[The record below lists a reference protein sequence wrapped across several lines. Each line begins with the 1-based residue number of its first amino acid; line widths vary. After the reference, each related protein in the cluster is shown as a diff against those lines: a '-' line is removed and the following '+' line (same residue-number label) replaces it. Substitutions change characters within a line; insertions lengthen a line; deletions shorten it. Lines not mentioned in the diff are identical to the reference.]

1 MPADVTSSVAGAI
14 AGTAALAP
22 WFDGKAKGALMV
34 AFSGGRDSTVLL
46 HALRDVT
53 GVAATHID
61 HGLNA
66 DSAAWA
72 RHCARVAAD
81 LGVGFEARRVCVAA
95 SGNREQAARR
105 ARYAAWRELLR
116 PGDLLALAHHAD
128 DQAETRLWQ
137 LLTGREPGG
146 MPLERRLGR
155 GRLVRPLL
163 GIRRAAI
170 AAYAEHHG
178 LRWIEDPSNTD
189 SSLDRNYIRA
199 HIVPRIEERFPG
211 AVERLARPRL
221 VAPPVPLAA
230 SAVGT
235 TTIEDWLRAAGLP
248 VARAAV
254 AEILRQTSA
263 CRDRVPRVAVAPGIR
278 AWRHA
283 DHWHLVRDRA
293 PFAVQ
298 HATVGVCA
306 RIANG
311 ALDWRRGG
319 RGLPNGMDVTMRPRA
334 GGERLRV
341 DGRNVTK
348 SVKALLHDAAVPPWR
363 RPGWPL
369 LYVECAESAE
379 SAESAGS
386 AADGRLVAVPGL
398 ALAEGAA
405 VDNGWQPQWTPV
417 EDF

>member
-1 MPADVTSSVAGAI
+1 MPVEAASGVAQAI
-14 AGTAALAP
+14 ASTTSLAP
-22 WFDGKAKGALMV
+22 WFDGKPKGALWV

-46 HALRDVT
+46 HALRDVP

-61 HGLNA
+61 HGLDG
-66 DSAAWA
+66 DSPTWA
-72 RHCARVAAD
+72 RQCARVAAAF
-81 LGVGFEARRVCVAA
+81 GVDFEARRVCVAA

-128 DQAETRLWQ
+128 DQAETRIWQ

-146 MPLERRLGR
+146 MPAERRLGS
-155 GRLVRPLL
+155 GSLVRPLL
-163 GIRRAAI
+163 VVRRAAI
-170 AAYAEHHG
+170 TAYAEHHG

-189 SSLDRNYIRA
+189 LSFDRNYIRA
-199 HIVPRIEERFPG
+199 QIMPRVEERFPG
-211 AVERLARPRL
+211 AVERLARPRPV
-221 VAPPVPLAA
+221 VAPVPLAT
-230 SAVGT
+230 SAVST
-235 TTIEDWLRAAGLP
+235 NMIAEWLRAAGLP
-248 VARAAV
+248 VAQAAV

-263 CRDRVPRVAVAPGIR
+263 CRDRVPRVAVAPGIH

-293 PFAVQ
+293 PFAAQ
-298 HATVGVCA
+298 QATVGSCA
-306 RIANG
+306 RIASG
-311 ALDWRRGG
+311 LLGWRRGG
-319 RGLPNGMDVTMRPRA
+319 RGLPEGMRVTMRARS

-348 SVKALLHDAAVPPWR
+348 SVKALLHDAGVPPWR

-369 LYVECAESAE
+369 LY
-379 SAESAGS
+379 
-386 AADGRLVAVPGL
+386 ADDERLVALPGL
-398 ALAEGAA
+398 AIAEGAA
-405 VDNGWQPQWTPV
+405 VANGWHPEWTPV

>member
-1 MPADVTSSVAGAI
+1 MPAESVSGVAQAI
-14 AGTAALAP
+14 AATTALAP
-22 WFDGKAKGALMV
+22 WFHGKPKGALWV

-46 HALRDVT
+46 HALRDVP

-61 HGLNA
+61 HGLDE
-66 DSAAWA
+66 DSPTWA
-72 RHCARVAAD
+72 RQCARVAAD
-81 LGVGFEARRVCVAA
+81 FGVGFEARRVCVAA

-128 DQAETRLWQ
+128 DQAETRIWQ

-146 MPLERRLGR
+146 MPAERRLGS
-155 GRLVRPLL
+155 GSLVRPLL
-163 GIRRAAI
+163 AVRRAAI
-170 AAYAEHHG
+170 TAYAEQHG

-189 SSLDRNYIRA
+189 LSFDRNYIRA
-199 HIVPRIEERFPG
+199 QIMPRVEERFPD
-211 AVERLARPRL
+211 AVERLARPRP
-221 VAPPVPLAA
+221 VAAPVPLTA
-230 SAVGT
+230 SAVST
-235 TTIEDWLRAAGLP
+235 NMIADWLRTAGLP

-263 CRDRVPRVAVAPGIR
+263 CRGRVPRVAVAPGIH

-283 DHWHLVRDRA
+283 GHWHLVRDRA
-293 PFAVQ
+293 PVTAQ
-298 HATVGVCA
+298 QATVGTCA
-306 RIANG
+306 RIASG
-311 ALDWRRGG
+311 VLGWRRAG
-319 RGLPNGMDVTMRPRA
+319 RGLPEGMRATMRARS

-348 SVKALLHDAAVPPWR
+348 SVKALLHDAGVPPWR

-369 LYVECAESAE
+369 LYSDDE
-379 SAESAGS
+379 
-386 AADGRLVAVPGL
+386 RLVALPGL

-405 VDNGWQPQWTPV
+405 VANGWQPEWTPV

>member
-1 MPADVTSSVAGAI
+1 MPADAAPGVAEAI
-14 AGTAALAP
+14 AGASALAP
-22 WFDGKAKGALMV
+22 WFDGTAKGVLWV

-46 HALRDVT
+46 HALRDVP

-61 HGLNA
+61 HGLSA

-72 RHCARVAAD
+72 RLCARVAAD
-81 LGVGFEARRVCVAA
+81 FGVGFAAGRVCVAA
-95 SGNREQAARR
+95 SGNRELAARR

-128 DQAETRLWQ
+128 DQAETRIWQ

-146 MPLERRLGR
+146 MPAQRRLGS
-155 GRLVRPLL
+155 GSLVRPLL
-163 GIRRAAI
+163 GVRRAAI
-170 AAYAEHHG
+170 AAYAEHRG

-189 SSLDRNYIRA
+189 LSFDRNYIRA
-199 HIVPRIEERFPG
+199 HILPRVEERFPG
-211 AVERLARPRL
+211 AVERLARPRP
-221 VAPPVPLAA
+221 VAAPVPLAVSAA
-230 SAVGT
+230 ST
-235 TTIEDWLRAAGLP
+235 TTIADWLRAAGLP
-248 VARAAV
+248 VGRASV

-263 CRDRVPRVAVAPGIR
+263 CGDRVPRVAVAPGVR

-293 PFAVQ
+293 PV
-298 HATVGVCA
+298 ATQQAIVGSYA
-306 RIANG
+306 RIASG
-311 ALDWRRGG
+311 VLAWRRGG
-319 RGLPNGMDVTMRPRA
+319 RGLPKGMNLTLRPRA

-348 SVKALLHDAAVPPWR
+348 SVKALLHDAGVPPWR
-363 RPGWPL
+363 RAGWPL
-369 LYVECAESAE
+369 LYAD
-379 SAESAGS
+379 
-386 AADGRLVAVPGL
+386 DGRLVALPGS

-405 VDNGWQPQWTPV
+405 VANGWQPEWTPV

>member
-1 MPADVTSSVAGAI
+1 MPAEVVSGVARTVA
-14 AGTAALAP
+14 ANAALAP
-22 WFDGKAKGALMV
+22 WFGGQPPGVLWV

-46 HALRDVT
+46 HALRHVP

-61 HGLNA
+61 HGLSA

-72 RHCARVAAD
+72 RDCARVAVD
-81 LGVGFEARRVCVAA
+81 FGVDFEARRVCVAA

-128 DQAETRLWQ
+128 DQAETRIWQ
-137 LLTGREPGG
+137 LVTGREPGG
-146 MPLERRLGR
+146 MPAERRLGS
-155 GRLVRPLL
+155 GSLVRPLL
-163 GIRRAAI
+163 GVRRAAI
-170 AAYAEHHG
+170 TAYAEHHG

-189 SSLDRNYIRA
+189 LGFDRNYIRA
-199 HIVPRIEERFPG
+199 HILPRIEERFPG
-211 AVERLARPRL
+211 AVERLARPRRYADVHVRTL
-221 VAPPVPLAA
+221 NLSAA
-230 SAVGT
+230 SP
-235 TTIEDWLRAAGLP
+235 TTIADWLRAAGLP
-248 VARAAV
+248 VAQAAV

-263 CRDRVPRVAVAPGIR
+263 CRDRVPRVAVAPGIH

-293 PFAVQ
+293 RFAAQ
-298 HATVGVCA
+298 QATVGSCA
-306 RIANG
+306 RIASG
-311 ALDWRRGG
+311 VLGWRRGG
-319 RGLPNGMDVTMRPRA
+319 RGLPEGMRVTMRARS

-348 SVKALLHDAAVPPWR
+348 SVKALLHDADVPPWR

-369 LYVECAESAE
+369 LY
-379 SAESAGS
+379 
-386 AADGRLVAVPGL
+386 ADDERLVALPGL

-405 VDNGWQPQWTPV
+405 VANGWQPEWTPI

>member
-1 MPADVTSSVAGAI
+1 M
-14 AGTAALAP
+14 L
-22 WFDGKAKGALMV
+22 WV

-46 HALRDVT
+46 HALRDVP

-72 RHCARVAAD
+72 WHCARVAAD

-95 SGNREQAARR
+95 DGNREQAARR

-146 MPLERRLGR
+146 MPVERRLG
-155 GRLVRPLL
+155 GGLLVRPML

-170 AAYAEHHG
+170 TAYAEHHG
-178 LRWIEDPSNTD
+178 LRWIEDPSNED
-189 SSLDRNYIRA
+189 LGLDRNYIRA
-199 HIVPRIEERFPG
+199 HILPRIEERFPN
-211 AVERLARPRL
+211 AVKRLARPRP
-221 VAPPVPLAA
+221 AAAPVPLAA
-230 SAVGT
+230 SAVST

-254 AEILRQTSA
+254 AQIRRQTSA
-263 CRDRVPRVAVAPGIR
+263 CRDRVPQVTVAPGIR

-283 DHWHLVRDRA
+283 DHWHLVRESA
-293 PFAVQ
+293 PLAAQPV
-298 HATVGVCA
+298 AVGVCA
-306 RIANG
+306 RIGSG
-311 ALDWRRGG
+311 ALGWRRGG
-319 RGLPNGMDVTMRPRA
+319 RGLPAGMRVTVRPRA

-341 DGRNVTK
+341 DGRNLTK
-348 SVKALLHDAAVPPWR
+348 SVKALLHDAGVPPWR

-369 LYVECAESAE
+369 LF
-379 SAESAGS
+379 
-386 AADGRLVAVPGL
+386 ADDGTLVALPGL
-398 ALAEGAA
+398 AVAEGAA
-405 VDNGWQPQWTPV
+405 VADGWQPQWTPF